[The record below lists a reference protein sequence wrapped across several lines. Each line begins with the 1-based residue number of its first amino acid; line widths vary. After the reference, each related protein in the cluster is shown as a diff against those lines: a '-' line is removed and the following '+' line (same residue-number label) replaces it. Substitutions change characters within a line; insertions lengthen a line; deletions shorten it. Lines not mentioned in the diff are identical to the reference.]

1 MGLSEVI
8 TGAST
13 IVKTADLVVNK
24 KRFFRRGFNYL
35 RKRIKVIVYGDSGV
49 GKTQFLLTLT
59 GKDSYT
65 APQRT
70 RQLRHH
76 DLILNSGR
84 RVRFIDTPGHKTSQL
99 IRNDALDEMTKGHI
113 DGIINLVDYGYQDSE
128 QLHNYPDQAFQV
140 GSSIVRAEY
149 LRDNRKLEIERTKE
163 VVGRISSKVK
173 VKWFITLIN
182 KADVWNDIREDVI
195 GYYEGDDYQKSMEN
209 LEHAVSVTTCP
220 FCSVITP
227 FGNKMMQ
234 LTYGERDKRK
244 DYDNLIKTLEEFI
257 DGRHEQ

>member
-1 MGLSEVI
+1 MCLTEVV

-13 IVKTADLVVNK
+13 VVSATDLVIT
-24 KRFFRRGFNYL
+24 KRNFFLRVFNMLRR
-35 RKRIKVIVYGDSGV
+35 RVKVLVYGDSGV

-59 GKDSYT
+59 GKDSFT

-70 RQLRHH
+70 RQVRHH

-84 RVRFIDTPGHKTSQL
+84 RVRFIDTPGHKSSQV
-99 IRNDALDEMTKGHI
+99 IRNDALDEMARGHV

-128 QLHNYPDQAFQV
+128 QLQKHPEQAFQT
-140 GSSIVRAEY
+140 GSSIVKEEY
-149 LRDNRKLEIERTKE
+149 LRGNRKLEIERTRE

-182 KADVWNDIREDVI
+182 KADVWNDKRDEVI
-195 GYYEGDDYQKSMEN
+195 GYYEGGAFKKSMEN
-209 LEHAVSVTTCP
+209 LEHAVSVTICP

-227 FGNKMMQ
+227 FGNKTMQ
-234 LTYGERDKRK
+234 LTYSERNKRR
-244 DYDNLIKTLEEFI
+244 DYDNLIRTLEEYI
-257 DGRHEQ
+257 ECRHE